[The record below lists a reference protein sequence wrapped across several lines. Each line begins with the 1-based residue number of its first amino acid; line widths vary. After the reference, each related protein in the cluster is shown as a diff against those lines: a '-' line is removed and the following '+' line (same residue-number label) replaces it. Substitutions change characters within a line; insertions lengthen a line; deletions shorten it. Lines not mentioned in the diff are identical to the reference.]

1 MAKYLLKRILYM
13 VFVFFIV
20 SIVMFAITK
29 AVPGD
34 PARNMVSEQLA
45 ATDPERYQIA
55 YQNARES
62 LGLDDPIPI
71 QYVKW
76 MGQTLTGNFGYSNQY
91 KKPVVEVVGTPM
103 LNTVALNFASLVL
116 VFAISIPLGVTS
128 PVKQ

>member
-55 YQNARES
+55 YQNAREA

-76 MGQTLTGNFGYSNQY
+76 VR
-91 KKPVVEVVGTPM
+91 P
-103 LNTVALNFASLVL
+103 
-116 VFAISIPLGVTS
+116 
-128 PVKQ
+128 